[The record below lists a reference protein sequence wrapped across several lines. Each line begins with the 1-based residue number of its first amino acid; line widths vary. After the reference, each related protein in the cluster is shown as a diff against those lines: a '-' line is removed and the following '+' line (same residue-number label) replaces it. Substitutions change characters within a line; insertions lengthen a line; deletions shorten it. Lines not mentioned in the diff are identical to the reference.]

1 MFSDLLKEKIFF
13 TQNLYL
19 MTKGGLSISESLETL
34 KEETRSKAFKKTLE
48 DILKR
53 TLEGE
58 ALHQSMARHPK
69 IFNQFFQSIIRIG
82 EESGTLEENLKYLS
96 SQLKSE
102 YEIKKKVQGAL
113 VYPIIVVLLAL
124 VIAFFTSLFIL
135 PRVTNLFMALRI
147 QLPLATRILIGSTA
161 FFRHNWPWI
170 IVGIVLII
178 ILFRFLKK
186 LKLFKYYLERITLS
200 LPFFG
205 RISKNFS
212 LASFA
217 QNSYTLLKSGIPI
230 LESLEI
236 CINNAPNEVF
246 KNNLSLVKL
255 EVEKGGTI
263 SLGLKNYPKTFP
275 PIFSQMILIGE
286 KSGSLEDSFLY
297 LSSFYQE
304 EVDSILNN
312 LSVIL
317 EPVLLILVGIFV
329 GFIAL
334 AIITPL
340 YKFTGSIRFK

>member
-1 MFSDLLKEKIFF
+1 MFSDLLKEEIFF

-19 MTKGGLSISESLETL
+19 MIKGGLSISESLETL
-34 KEETRSKAFKKTLE
+34 REETKSKAFKKTLK
-48 DILKR
+48 DVLKR
-53 TLEGE
+53 VLEGE
-58 ALHQSMARHPK
+58 TLHQSIARHPK

-82 EESGTLEENLKYLS
+82 EESGTLEDNLKYLS
-96 SQLKSE
+96 TQLKAE
-102 YEIKKKVQGAL
+102 YEIKKKVEGAL
-113 VYPIIVVLLAL
+113 IYPAIVVLLAL

-135 PRVTNLFMALRI
+135 PRVMNLFLALRI
-147 QLPLATRILIGSTA
+147 QLPLATRILISATT
-161 FFRHNWPWI
+161 FFKKNWLWI
-170 IVGIVLII
+170 IVGIILII
-178 ILFRFLKK
+178 ILFKLLKK
-186 LKLFKYYLERITLS
+186 LKLFKYYFDKITLS

-205 RISKNFS
+205 RISKNFN
-212 LASFA
+212 LARFA

-236 CINNAPNEVF
+236 CIQNTSNEVF
-246 KNNLSLVKL
+246 KDSLSLVKL
-255 EVEKGGTI
+255 EVEKGGPM
-263 SLGLKNYPKTFP
+263 SLGLKSYPKNFP

-304 EVDSILNN
+304 EVDSILKN

-340 YKFTGSIRFK
+340 YKFTGSIKFK